1 MSEIENPT
9 TLHEIR
15 NDIRARAEERIQA
28 LSGEPDLEGNRVT
41 SLSAEAAAAVEP
53 ISTAWAEHAL
63 QKHSI
68 PDDRVYE
75 AYENDPS
82 FRADVDAAK
91 EQYAVLTEGARRAFA
106 NRESAEFNRLR
117 PQAGDGG
124 ETDRRFSK
132 DAIDYLIQVKGLTPQ
147 QAGQAYMQGGLGKAS
162 EQVKLFDASNT
173 WARDKREL
181 SALNAK
187 RDLNESMTLRE
198 AQRRQTLMKRL
209 GRA

>member
-41 SLSAEAAAAVEP
+41 SLSAEAQAAVEP
-53 ISTAWAEHAL
+53 ISTAWAEHAI

-68 PDDRVYE
+68 PDDGVHE
-75 AYENDPS
+75 AYEYDPA
-82 FRADVDAAK
+82 FRADVDAAR
-91 EQYAVLTEGARRAFA
+91 EMHAVLKEGARRAHA

-117 PQAGDGG
+117 PQAGAGDK
-124 ETDRRFSK
+124 RFSK
-132 DAIDYLIQVKGLTPQ
+132 DAIDYLIEVKKFTPQ
-147 QAGQAYMQGGLGKAS
+147 QASQAYFYGGLGKAS
-162 EQVKLFDASNT
+162 EQVKLFDASNA

-181 SALNAK
+181 QALDAK
-187 RDLNESMTLRE
+187 RNLNENMTLRE